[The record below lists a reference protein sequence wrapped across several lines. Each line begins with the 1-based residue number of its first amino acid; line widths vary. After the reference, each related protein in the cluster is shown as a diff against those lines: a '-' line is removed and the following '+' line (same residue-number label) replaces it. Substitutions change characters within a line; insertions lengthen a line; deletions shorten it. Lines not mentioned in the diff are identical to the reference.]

1 MLKFAGMKNLVID
14 IGNSSIKTGIFAD
27 KNLVEFE
34 KLVPNDLKLY
44 LDEKAKGVSFDNG
57 ILSASGSIP
66 KNFSLSGIKI
76 KNEPIILTTETK
88 LPINIEYKTPE
99 TLGKDRIAGMVACYN
114 KFPKNHVLLCDIG
127 SAITYDLLSDEGS
140 FIGGNISPGM
150 QMRFKA
156 LHEYTANLPLLKEGE
171 HGEFAGQSTFQA
183 IINGVMQGIV
193 HELSGFIQQFEV
205 EFPDL
210 KVLFTGG
217 DSELFASKIKRSIFA
232 DPHIVIKGLNDI
244 IEYNRSI

>member
-1 MLKFAGMKNLVID
+1 MKNLVID

-27 KNLVEFE
+27 NNLVEF
-34 KLVPNDLKLY
+34 KKFDPNDLKLY
-44 LDEKAKGVSFDNG
+44 LDEIEKGIFFDNC

-66 KNFSLSGIKI
+66 KNFSFSGVKI
-76 KNEPIILTTETK
+76 KNEPMILTPETR

-114 KFPKNHVLLCDIG
+114 KFPKNNVLLCDIG
-127 SAITYDLLSDEGS
+127 SAITYDLLSAEGS

-150 QMRFKA
+150 PMRFKA
-156 LHEYTANLPLLKEGE
+156 LHEFTANLPLLKEGDY
-171 HGEFAGQSTFQA
+171 GEFAGQSTFQA
-183 IINGVMQGIV
+183 IINGVMQGILL
-193 HELSGFIQQFEV
+193 ELSGFIQQFEKN
-205 EFPDL
+205 FPNL